1 MVTRAS
7 GFMLLQHLLCLFA
20 GLLNTYQ
27 LAEFE
32 TWTVSS
38 LVVWPLRC
46 RCTHGS
52 DRPQPGF
59 TKFSGMQI
67 DMYLFWLFRLDMYV
81 DIWGASMVAEL
92 ALPGAELSREL
103 LPW

>member
-1 MVTRAS
+1 MSFGSLLGSVGTSWSPFDYLMTFGRAC
-7 GFMLLQHLLCLFA
+7 FPPLLDQ
-20 GLLNTYQ
+20 
-27 LAEFE
+27 
-32 TWTVSS
+32 
-38 LVVWPLRC
+38 
-46 RCTHGS
+46 HGS

-92 ALPGAELSREL
+92 ALPGAELSLEL
-103 LPW
+103 LP